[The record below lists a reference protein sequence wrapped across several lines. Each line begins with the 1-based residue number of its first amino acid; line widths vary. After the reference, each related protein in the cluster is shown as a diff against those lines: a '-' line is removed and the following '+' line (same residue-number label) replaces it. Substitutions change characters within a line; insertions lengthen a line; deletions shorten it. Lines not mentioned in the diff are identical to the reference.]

1 MKIIF
6 YEMRKSWLKTAT
18 FFVLIILTALNFIR
32 MNDLSRTRYSL
43 TYGELGEAYFRIY
56 ETLCGKLTEEKLAPF
71 RTRAKELENEVMDKT
86 YSTEYQPDNFYTGY
100 VFGDFMLHN
109 VDIAPEITYCA
120 TYPNISNK
128 IVAKAMESH
137 TFYKSVENIFE
148 MKRSAMIY
156 NSYQDRSIPEYR
168 ATNWT
173 GLFFEYEFSSL
184 LCIVMLILGLSSS
197 FSTEKESGMFQLI
210 TAAGRKSGT
219 AASKICSSAAY
230 CAFLSV
236 WFTACDLIFT
246 NILLGVKGI
255 DMPLY
260 SARMF
265 EKTPFTFS
273 FIGAVILWAGIR
285 FLALFV
291 LAMIILL
298 ISKITPNTITAM
310 AASFGVSLILIL
322 LTSLYKSVRNPI
334 CALTPNAYITEFS
347 VVNIFGE
354 PVLTLFAALI
364 SLVVECVILGAVIFI
379 SDRVL
384 RR

>member
-56 ETLCGKLTEEKLAPF
+56 ETLCGKLDEEKLAPF

-86 YSTEYQPDNFYTGY
+86 YSTEFQPDKFYTGY
-100 VFGDFMLHN
+100 VFGDFMLYN

-137 TFYKSVENIFE
+137 MFYKSVENDFE
-148 MKRSAMIY
+148 TKKSAMIY
-156 NSYQDRSIPEYR
+156 NSYQDRSIPEYH

-173 GLFFEYEFSSL
+173 GLFFRYDFSSL
-184 LCIVMLILGLSSS
+184 LCVVMLILGLSSG
-197 FSTEKESGMFQLI
+197 FSIEKESGMFQLI
-210 TAAGRKSGT
+210 TAAGRRSRT

-265 EKTPFTFS
+265 EKTPFTFT
-273 FIGAVILWAGIR
+273 FIGAIILWAGIR

-291 LAMIILL
+291 LALIMLL

-310 AASFGVSLILIL
+310 VASFGASLILIL
-322 LTSLYKSVRNPI
+322 LTSLSKSVWNPI
-334 CALTPNAYITEFS
+334 CALTPNAYITNFS

-364 SLVVECVILGAVIFI
+364 ALVVECVILGAVIFI